1 MRADFYSKKLFLLSF
16 FTLTGVA
23 LATDKANKAPKE
35 KIDPVA
41 MVKDRAFIIA
51 GFNPDKIMSYKY
63 KGKTVYLAVM
73 PCCDQMNLLLDSKG
87 IQICSPSGGFS
98 GHGDGKCTDFEKKKS
113 AEKVL
118 FELKEEA
125 PKK

>member
-1 MRADFYSKKLFLLSF
+1 MRANFLSAMLFLFGFSLNS
-16 FTLTGVA
+16 GISM
-23 LATDKANKAPKE
+23 ANKGIE
-35 KIDPVA
+35 KKNDPVA
-41 MVKDRAFIIA
+41 MVKDRIFITA

-73 PCCDQMNLLLDSKG
+73 PCCDQMNLLLDSQG
-87 IQICSPSGGFS
+87 IQICAPSGGFS
-98 GHGDGKCTDFEKKKS
+98 GHGDGKCPDFDKKKS

-118 FELKEEA
+118 FEVKEET